1 MRQGALEERVEALR
15 GFNRFFTRRIGVLG
29 EGLLESPYTLT
40 EARIMFEVAHR
51 EGSAASELARELGLD
66 RGYMSRVLAGLEQR
80 GLVEKSRSE
89 EDGRRRRLSLTGE
102 GREAFS
108 ELDERS
114 RREIS
119 GMLGELSEEEETRLL
134 KSMSAVESILSGT
147 ELPETFLL
155 RQPEPGDL
163 GWVVY
168 RHGALYAREYGWDVS
183 FEALVARIVADF
195 AEEHDPSSERCWI
208 AEANGSNA
216 GCVFLVRESET
227 AAKLR
232 LLLVEPGV
240 RGSGLGRRLVEECVR
255 FARRSGYESLT
266 LWTNSVLGS
275 ARHIYQE
282 LGFEL
287 MDEEEHHSFGH
298 DLVGQN
304 WRLEL

>member
-66 RGYMSRVLAGLEQR
+66 RGYMSRVLAGLEQI

-119 GMLGELSEEEETRLL
+119 GMLGELSEEEQTRLL
-134 KSMSAVESILSGT
+134 ESMSAVESILSGT
-147 ELPETFLL
+147 ESPETFLL

-168 RHGALYAREYGWDVS
+168 RHGALYAREYGWDES

-298 DLVGQN
+298 DLIGQN
-304 WRLEL
+304 WRLLL